1 MKGQA
6 EAGEMDMATGEAP
19 RTLDEARDPE
29 WLASALT
36 PVSGGATIRS
46 VEVLEAIRTMAT
58 KVRFAVDFDG
68 ADGPPPSLLP
78 QGFSGCRCGV
88 GRGRRDHGAGSGFLP
103 ADRAL
108 ISVRT
113 PTCVSTIVD
122 RDAPQGIVIMRDL
135 IGDGARFCTA
145 LEAFTPDQAAQS
157 LEQIARLNVQRSL
170 LDRFPWIGRRVDR
183 LAEAKYVSQATPL
196 QDMLDG
202 SRGEGLPT
210 RTRDA
215 GIVVQ
220 HQCPGINIARAEIEV
235 GFNALLDAF
244 PNMRLD
250 PDAPAPYL
258 TGGLEQRGISAL
270 PVLLR

>member
-1 MKGQA
+1 VRTDPRQAFCLKGFLDVD
-6 EAGEMDMATGEAP
+6 AG
-19 RTLDEARDPE
+19 
-29 WLASALT
+29 SAG
-36 PVSGGATIRS
+36 GGATT
-46 VEVLEAIRTMAT
+46 VLEA
-58 KVRFAVDFDG
+58 DFYRQI
-68 ADGPPPSLLP
+68 AP
-78 QGFSGCRCGV
+78 
-88 GRGRRDHGAGSGFLP
+88 
-103 ADRAL
+103 L

-113 PTCVSTIVD
+113 PTCVSTIVG